1 MNTEETLI
9 TPFNK
14 IKDLLIKLIKGVA
27 NIKNVMKIAELAL
40 ALLFTFLYG
49 KKPLISW

>member
-1 MNTEETLI
+1 MNTEEQSI
-9 TPFNK
+9 KPFNK
-14 IKDLLIKLIKGVA
+14 IKDLLIKLIKGIA
-27 NIKNVMKIAELAL
+27 DIKNVMKIAELVL